1 MTVLSVNLNKI
12 ALLRN
17 ARDTSIPS
25 VIEAAKTCIEAGAQ
39 GITVHPRPDQRHI
52 RVSDVY
58 ALKTFLDDYPDIEF
72 NIEGNPLAGPEAN
85 GYPGFM
91 SLIDEIRPHQCTLVP
106 DDPLQ
111 LTSDH
116 GWDIRQNHN
125 VLAPFIQE
133 LAHWSIRSS
142 VFLDADPDQVPA
154 AAQLNIARLELY
166 TGPYAEHFNSP
177 NGSACLDAYV
187 QTAQRASE
195 CGIGINAGHDLNL
208 NNLPMLVKALPQL
221 EEVSIGHALIADAL
235 WVGLGKTVQQY
246 CQAIQR

>member
-1 MTVLSVNLNKI
+1 MTNLSVNVNKI
-12 ALLRN
+12 AWLRN
-17 ARDTSIPS
+17 ARGENRPNLLETSK
-25 VIEAAKTCIEAGAQ
+25 VLVDCGVD
-39 GITVHPRPDQRHI
+39 GLTVHPRPDLRHI
-52 RVSDVY
+52 TPDDVY
-58 ALKTFLDDYPDIEF
+58 DLSNLCKNSNIEF

-166 TGPYAEHFNSP
+166 TGPYAEHFDSP
-177 NGSACLDAYV
+177 NGPACLDAYV
-187 QTAQRASE
+187 QTAQRTSE

-208 NNLPMLVKALPQL
+208 NNLTMLVKALPQL
-221 EEVSIGHALIADAL
+221 KEVSIGHALIADAL